1 MHFPQPGATLPNGIF
16 EFMAR
21 DKLDFLSKIVFSPVS
36 LWVKITSKVPN
47 YQMSDNFM
55 VFEITKNVENET
67 FGLIFKHYEL
77 YYLRVYM
84 LEFCLFIDNLY

>member
-36 LWVKITSKVPN
+36 LWVKITSKVSI
-47 YQMSDNFM
+47 YQMSDNFWL
-55 VFEITKNVENET
+55 FENYEKMSKMRLLGWFSNTMHCITC
-67 FGLIFKHYEL
+67 
-77 YYLRVYM
+77 VYT
-84 LEFCLFIDNLY
+84 C